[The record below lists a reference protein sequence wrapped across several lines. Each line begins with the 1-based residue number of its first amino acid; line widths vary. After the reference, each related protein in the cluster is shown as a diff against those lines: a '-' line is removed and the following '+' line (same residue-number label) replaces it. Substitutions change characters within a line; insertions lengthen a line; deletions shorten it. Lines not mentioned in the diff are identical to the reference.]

1 MAEIC
6 GRFLV
11 SLHSLR
17 NNSRS
22 VHNMQSDISQK
33 HPTHLGT
40 ALSHFKVDKFLMYD
54 IACLSKLSAILS
66 KSYSRRVKY
75 FFHLT

>member
-1 MAEIC
+1 
-6 GRFLV
+6 
-11 SLHSLR
+11 
-17 NNSRS
+17 
-22 VHNMQSDISQK
+22 MQSDISQK

-40 ALSHFKVDKFLMYD
+40 ALSHFKVDKFLMMYD

-66 KSYSRRVKY
+66 KSYTRRVKY